1 MTTYVFDYDVS
12 ADEQGTRLDVLVAG
26 LGIEAL
32 ASRSAAVRLIESGR
46 ILVNGQPAAKK
57 RIVLEGDAIHI
68 EVPPRSGEQSFVEPD
83 YSIPLDIRYEDEHII
98 VLSKQAGLVCHPARG
113 HYTDTLVNALV
124 AHCGLSNL
132 AQVQGEDRPGIV
144 HRLDR
149 DTSGLMLA
157 AKTDLAAARLQ
168 DGIRT
173 RNIDR
178 RYITLVHGSI
188 AHDTGMIDAPIARHV
203 TDRTRMAVSDALN
216 AKGAITTFTVLERFE
231 AGRFDDGY
239 TLLECHLFTGRTH
252 QIRVH
257 MAYTHHPCVG
267 DPLYGR
273 AATAKAR
280 NRDAA
285 LKSEMGLDRQFLHSY
300 RLAFEHPITNEPLS
314 FKDVPS
320 DDLLAVL
327 EELEERSMGRTEYG
341 KEMLATEMDAF

>member
-1 MTTYVFDYDVS
+1 MTDIVDHEVTQ
-12 ADEQGTRLDVLVAG
+12 DEQGIRLDAFVAG
-26 LGIEAL
+26 LGLEAL

-46 ILVNGQPAAKK
+46 ILVNGQPTTKK
-57 RIVLEGDAIHI
+57 RIVLAGDQIHVEI
-68 EVPPRSGEQSFVEPD
+68 PPRSGELGVIEPD
-83 YSIPLDIRYEDEHII
+83 YSIPLDIRFEDEHLI

-113 HYTDTLVNALV
+113 HYADTLVNALV

-178 RYITLVHGSI
+178 RYLTLVHGSI

-203 TDRTRMAVSDALN
+203 TDRTRMAVSDSAS
-216 AKGAITTFTVLERFE
+216 AKGAITTFTVLERFD

-257 MAYTHHPCVG
+257 MAYTQHPVVG

-273 AATAKAR
+273 AACAKAR
-280 NRDAA
+280 NRAAA
-285 LKSEMGLDRQFLHSY
+285 LKSAMGLERQYLHSW
-300 RLAFEHPITNEPLS
+300 RLSFEHPITS
-314 FKDVPS
+314 
-320 DDLLAVL
+320 
-327 EELEERSMGRTEYG
+327 EELQFTDMPSGELASILHDLQDRSMGRTGYG
-341 KEMLATEMDAF
+341 HELLD

>member
-1 MTTYVFDYDVS
+1 MMTDIFDHDVTT
-12 ADEQGTRLDVLVAG
+12 DEQGARLDVFVAG
-26 LGIEAL
+26 LGIEQL
-32 ASRSAAVRLIESGR
+32 ASRAAAVRLIDSGR
-46 ILVNGQPAAKK
+46 ILVNGQPTTKK
-57 RIVLEGDAIHI
+57 RIVVAGDMVHI
-68 EVPPRSGEQSFVEPD
+68 EIPPRSAGQGVIVPD
-83 YSIPLDIRYEDEHII
+83 YTIPLDIRFEDEHLI

-113 HYTDTLVNALV
+113 HYDDTLVNALV
-124 AHCGLSNL
+124 AYCGLDNL

-203 TDRTRMAVSDALN
+203 TDRTRMTVSDSLK

-257 MAYTHHPCVG
+257 MAYTQHPVVG

-273 AATAKAR
+273 AATAKPR

-285 LKSEMGLDRQFLHSY
+285 LKSEMGLDRQFLHSW
-300 RLAFEHPITNEPLS
+300 RLQFEHPITDEELS
-314 FKDVPS
+314 FVDMPS
-320 DDLLAVL
+320 EDLMTILDGLAD
-327 EELEERSMGRTEYG
+327 RSAGRTEYG
-341 KEMLATEMDAF
+341 REVLEQAAQ

>member
-12 ADEQGTRLDVLVAG
+12 ADEQGMRLDVLVAG

-216 AKGAITTFTVLERFE
+216 AKG
-231 AGRFDDGY
+231 D
-239 TLLECHLFTGRTH
+239 HH
-252 QIRVH
+252 VH
-257 MAYTHHPCVG
+257 GARA
-267 DPLYGR
+267 LRGR
-273 AATAKAR
+273 AFR
-280 NRDAA
+280 
-285 LKSEMGLDRQFLHSY
+285 
-300 RLAFEHPITNEPLS
+300 
-314 FKDVPS
+314 
-320 DDLLAVL
+320 
-327 EELEERSMGRTEYG
+327 
-341 KEMLATEMDAF
+341 

>member
-1 MTTYVFDYDVS
+1 MTEILDHEVVS
-12 ADEQGTRLDVLVAG
+12 SEQGKRLDVLVAG

-46 ILVNGQPAAKK
+46 ILVNGRPATKK
-57 RIVLEGDAIHI
+57 RIVLEGDIVHI
-68 EVPPRSGEQSFVEPD
+68 EIPPRSGESGVISPD
-83 YSIPLDIRYEDEHII
+83 YSIPLDIRYEDEHLI

-113 HYTDTLVNALV
+113 HYDDTLVNALV
-124 AHCGLSNL
+124 AHCGLGNL

-178 RYITLVHGSI
+178 RYITLVHGSMG
-188 AHDTGMIDAPIARHV
+188 HDTGMIDAPIARHV
-203 TDRTRMAVSDALN
+203 TDRTRMAVSDSPS
-216 AKGAITTFTVLERFE
+216 AKGAITTFSVLERFD

-273 AATAKAR
+273 VATAKAR

-285 LKSEMGLDRQFLHSY
+285 LKSEMGLERQFLHSY
-300 RLAFEHPITNEPLS
+300 RLSFEHPITGEELS
-314 FKDVPS
+314 FRDAPAE
-320 DDLLAVL
+320 DLNEVL
-327 EELEERSMGRTEYG
+327 DELRERSMGRTEYG
-341 KEMLATEMDAF
+341 EEMLG